1 MANKSRIRKS
11 KKRVS
16 RKRNTRR
23 NKKTGGGYL
32 YNVIRSI
39 GFLRTLE
46 FTEPKKV
53 NDAKQMFKDK
63 LFKFEEGL
71 SSIKNL
77 PLLYKFLTAIDS
89 QRDIGRPKNDIFKLH
104 ELETAVDNRISDVEN
119 YGKRNDRSI
128 DQETAIAIYGDN
140 YHEPKDY

>member
-1 MANKSRIRKS
+1 
-11 KKRVS
+11 
-16 RKRNTRR
+16 
-23 NKKTGGGYL
+23 L